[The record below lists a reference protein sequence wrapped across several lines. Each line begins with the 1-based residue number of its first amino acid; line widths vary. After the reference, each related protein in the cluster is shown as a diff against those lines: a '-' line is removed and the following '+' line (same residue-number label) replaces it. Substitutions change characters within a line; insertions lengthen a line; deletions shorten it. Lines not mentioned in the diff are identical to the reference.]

1 MRGLVNPKIVAL
13 ASLGGFLLSGI
24 GASLTWAEDEVEE
37 ISVVGSR
44 GHERSAADLAVP
56 VDVLD
61 SSELTRQGDS
71 RMDSMLSRIVPSL
84 NVSQEP
90 ISDAATL
97 VRPAQMRGLSPDST
111 LVLVNGKRRH
121 RSSIISFLVAGGSEG
136 AHAPDLS
143 AIPAIALNRVE
154 VLRDGAAAQYGSD
167 AVAGILNFVL
177 KEEAEGGS
185 LEARWGQYYQGD
197 GESFTVS
204 GNLGL
209 PLTENGFLNVSG
221 EFSEADP
228 TSRSVQ
234 RNDANALIE
243 AGNSHVRTP
252 AAQVW
257 GAPEIDDNYK
267 LFANAGIALGDSHE
281 AYTFGSY
288 AERTVEGGFY
298 YRHPHK
304 RGGIFE
310 YPDSN
315 LSRLNEKLKKEGKD
329 PLPPRKVLV
338 ISHRDPGR
346 TNQGELRSD
355 FSDEV
360 KSELDGAVDAL
371 GLEEGKTV
379 LSELEISEPTDEQSD
394 LLERLTDLRVTAV
407 EKAVDGADTRYTYRR
422 APTDEEITMNDYPDD
437 NPHCPDINVV
447 DGVID
452 QDDLRAVNN
461 APDCF
466 AFHSRFPGGFT
477 PQFGGD
483 IEDSSI
489 AFGLRGDLADDLTY
503 DISFVT
509 GRHEVEFF
517 MKNTINPQLASA
529 GPNIPTEYTPGGYVE
544 EDWTFN
550 LDFTKQIDVV
560 AFHSPLNVGFG
571 VEYREEEYEIEP
583 GGVNAWFIDYI
594 NSDGTEFDE
603 PNLLTISCDDY
614 KDFIAKVSAG
624 DVVAKYPSL
633 GIGSNGFPG
642 FRPEPCLSNKNDRSS
657 VAAYID
663 FEADVQENMLMGLAI
678 RHEDPEEFDSTLD
691 GKFSARFQA
700 TDDLAIRGSFS
711 TGFRVPTVGQANVRN
726 VTTTLVDSK
735 LTDELTLPPTDALL
749 QGIAE
754 PLEAE
759 ESVSVAF
766 GTVFN
771 AGALDVTIDYYHIEV
786 KDRISLTSTEFL
798 DCLLLE
804 KDGRE
809 ESCGKGDD
817 DKINLNNLDPATSAR
832 IAELRNE
839 LRPAVPAIDSVAQ
852 VRYFANDFDT
862 TTDGIDIVA
871 TYPAELLGGTAQF
884 TFAGNYNRTTVD
896 EFNPN
901 TISPRTKQ
909 QIEEGR
915 PKIRWSLTA
924 DHERGPW
931 RVLGRIRYYGTH
943 IDYHALSGELFQKVD
958 ARFLTDLEVS
968 YSLTDHFDVVV
979 GAENLLDEEPSKN
992 KYARILGAEY
1002 PESIPFDYNGGF
1014 FYLKA
1019 VASF

>member
-1 MRGLVNPKIVAL
+1 MWFARVAAFSSCFLATIFCGSTLVL
-13 ASLGGFLLSGI
+13 AE
-24 GASLTWAEDEVEE
+24 EDVEE

-44 GHERSAADLAVP
+44 SHERSASDLAVP

-136 AHAPDLS
+136 SHAPDLS
-143 AIPAIALNRVE
+143 AIPAIALDRVE

-177 KEEAEGGS
+177 KEEAKGGS
-185 LEARWGQYYQGD
+185 IEARWGRYYQGD
-197 GESFTVS
+197 GENGTVS
-204 GNLGL
+204 WNFGL
-209 PLTENGFLNVSG
+209 PLTQDGFLNVSG
-221 EFSEADP
+221 EINEANP

-234 RNDANALIE
+234 RDDAQALTD
-243 AGNSHVRTP
+243 AGNTHVRTP

-257 GAPEIDDNYK
+257 GAPEIEDNYK
-267 LFANAGIALGDSHE
+267 LFANAGVGLGDSHE
-281 AYTFGSY
+281 AYAFGSY

-310 YPDSN
+310 NPDFA
-315 LSRLNEKLKKEGKD
+315 GK
-329 PLPPRKVLV
+329 KVLV
-338 ISHRDPGR
+338 VDHAP
-346 TNQGELRSD
+346 
-355 FSDEV
+355 
-360 KSELDGAVDAL
+360 LDMIDCP
-371 GLEEGKTV
+371 
-379 LSELEISEPTDEQSD
+379 EI
-394 LLERLTDLRVTAV
+394 
-407 EKAVDGADTRYTYRR
+407 
-422 APTDEEITMNDYPDD
+422 
-437 NPHCPDINVV
+437 DIV

-452 QDDLRAVNN
+452 PADLAEVE
-461 APDCF
+461 AEDDCF

-489 AFGLRGDLADDLTY
+489 AFGLKGEFSDNLTY
-503 DISFVT
+503 DISYVT
-509 GRHEVEFF
+509 GKHEVDFF
-517 MKNTINPQLASA
+517 MKNTINPQLASMEVD
-529 GPNIPTEYTPGGYVE
+529 IPTLYKPGGYAE

-550 LDFTKQIDVV
+550 LDLTTEIDVE
-560 AFHSPLNVGFG
+560 AFHSPLSVGFG
-571 VEYREEEYEIEP
+571 MEYREEEYEIKP
-583 GGVNAWFIDYI
+583 GEERAWFIDYI
-594 NSDGTEFDE
+594 HAVADEDAGIEVGDEFDE
-603 PNLLTISCDDY
+603 PNLLSIGCDDY
-614 KDFIAKVSAG
+614 REFVNKIG
-624 DVVAKYPSL
+624 DGEIKAKYPNL

-642 FRPEPCLSNKNDRSS
+642 FRPEPCISNKNDRSS
-657 VAAYID
+657 FAAYVD
-663 FEADVQENMLMGLAI
+663 FEADVAENMLMGLAV
-678 RHEDPEEFDSTLD
+678 RHEDAENFESTLD

-700 TDDLAIRGSFS
+700 TDKVAIRGSFS
-711 TGFRVPTVGQANVRN
+711 TGFRVPTVGQAEVRN
-726 VTTTLVDSK
+726 VTTTLVDGK

-759 ESVSVAF
+759 ESVSSAF

-771 AGALDVTIDYYHIEV
+771 FGALDVTVDYYHIEV

-798 DCLLLE
+798 DCLLLD
-804 KDGRE
+804 KAGLRTGDGGGRK
-809 ESCGKGDD
+809 SCGKGEDFD
-817 DKINLNNLDPATSAR
+817 INLNALDQPTSAR
-832 IAELRNE
+832 IAGLRDE
-839 LRPAVPAIDSVAQ
+839 LRPAVPAIDSVNQ

-871 TYPAELLGGTAQF
+871 TYPAEFFGSVTQL

-896 EFNPN
+896 EFDPK
-901 TISPRTKQ
+901 TISSRTKQ

-924 DHERGPW
+924 DRQKGPW
-931 RVLGRIRYYGTH
+931 RILGRVRYYGTH
-943 IDYHALSGELFQKVD
+943 VDYHALSASLFQRVD
-958 ARFLTDLEVS
+958 ARFLTDLEVG
-968 YSLTDHFDVVV
+968 YNLTEDLSFVV

-992 KYARILGAEY
+992 IYDRILGAEY

-1014 FYLKA
+1014 YYFKA
-1019 VASF
+1019 VANF

>member
-1 MRGLVNPKIVAL
+1 MDPKIVAL

-37 ISVVGSR
+37 IEVVGSR

-136 AHAPDLS
+136 SHAPDLS
-143 AIPAIALNRVE
+143 AIPAIALDRVE

-177 KEEAEGGS
+177 KEEAEGGR
-185 LEARWGQYYQGD
+185 LEARWGRYYQGD
-197 GESFTVS
+197 GENGTISWNF
-204 GNLGL
+204 GL
-209 PLTENGFLNVSG
+209 PLTKDGFLNVSG
-221 EFSEADP
+221 EINEANP

-234 RNDANALIE
+234 RSDAQTLID
-243 AGNSHVRTP
+243 AGNTHVRTP

-257 GAPEIDDNYK
+257 GAPEVDDNYK
-267 LFANAGIALGDSHE
+267 LFANAGIALGEMHE
-281 AYTFGSY
+281 AYAFGSY

-304 RGGIFE
+304 RSGIFE
-310 YPDSN
+310 DPDAAG
-315 LSRLNEKLKKEGKD
+315 E
-329 PLPPRKVLV
+329 KVLV
-338 ISHRDPGR
+338 VDHTP
-346 TNQGELRSD
+346 
-355 FSDEV
+355 
-360 KSELDGAVDAL
+360 LDGID
-371 GLEEGKTV
+371 
-379 LSELEISEPTDEQSD
+379 
-394 LLERLTDLRVTAV
+394 
-407 EKAVDGADTRYTYRR
+407 
-422 APTDEEITMNDYPDD
+422 
-437 NPHCPDINVV
+437 CPDINIV
-447 DGVID
+447 DGLID
-452 QDDLRAVNN
+452 QDGLAAVAEEDN
-461 APDCF
+461 CF

-483 IEDSSI
+483 IEDESI
-489 AFGLRGDLADDLTY
+489 AVGLKGGLFDDSTY
-503 DISFVT
+503 DISYVT
-509 GRHEVEFF
+509 GRHKTDFF
-517 MKNTINPQLASA
+517 MKNTINPQLASTELD
-529 GPNIPTEYTPGGYVE
+529 IPTEYRPGGYVE

-550 LDFTKQIDVV
+550 LDLTTEVDVA
-560 AFHSPLNVGFG
+560 AFHSPLNIGFG
-571 VEYREEEYEIEP
+571 MEYREEEYEIKP
-583 GGVNAWFIDYI
+583 GEERSWFIDYI
-594 NSDGTEFDE
+594 YAAEDEEEGIERGDEYDE
-603 PNLLTISCDDY
+603 PNLLSMSCDEY
-614 KDFIAKVSAG
+614 KDFVAAVGSGVIE
-624 DVVAKYPSL
+624 AKYPNL

-642 FRPEPCLSNKNDRSS
+642 FRPEPCISNKNDRSS
-657 VAAYID
+657 FAAYVD
-663 FEADVQENMLMGLAI
+663 FEADVAEDMLMGLAI
-678 RHEDPEEFDSTLD
+678 RHEDAEEFESTLD

-700 TDDLAIRGSFS
+700 ADDVAIRGSFS

-726 VTTTLVDSK
+726 VTTTLVDGK
-735 LTDELTLPPTDALL
+735 LTDELTLPPTDPVLA
-749 QGIAE
+749 GIAE

-759 ESVSVAF
+759 ESVSVGF
-766 GTVFN
+766 GTVLN
-771 AGALDVTIDYYHIEV
+771 IGNLDVTVDYYHIEV

-798 DCLLLE
+798 DCLLLK
-804 KDGRE
+804 KDGRTGT
-809 ESCGKGDD
+809 CGKNGEGKTFDININQQSWDD
-817 DKINLNNLDPATSAR
+817 DTRDR
-832 IAELRNE
+832 VAELRDE
-839 LRPAVPAIDSVAQ
+839 LRSAVPAIDSVAQ

-871 TYPAELLGGTAQF
+871 TYPAEILGGTAQF
-884 TFAGNYNRTTVD
+884 TFAGNYNRTTID

-901 TISPRTKQ
+901 TISSRTKQ

-943 IDYHALSGELFQKVD
+943 IDYHALSSALFQRVD

-968 YSLTDHFDVVV
+968 YSLTDSFDVVA

-992 KYARILGAEY
+992 IYSKILGAEY

>member
-1 MRGLVNPKIVAL
+1 MDSKIVAL

-37 ISVVGSR
+37 IEVVGSR

-136 AHAPDLS
+136 SHAPDLS
-143 AIPAIALNRVE
+143 AIPAIALDRVE

-177 KEEAEGGS
+177 KEEAEGGR
-185 LEARWGQYYQGD
+185 LEARWGRYYQGD
-197 GESFTVS
+197 GENGTLSWNF
-204 GNLGL
+204 GL
-209 PLTENGFLNVSG
+209 PLTKDGFLNVSG
-221 EFSEADP
+221 EINEANP

-234 RNDANALIE
+234 RSDAQTLID
-243 AGNSHVRTP
+243 AGNTHVRTP

-257 GAPEIDDNYK
+257 GAPEVDDNYK
-267 LFANAGIALGDSHE
+267 LFANAGIALGEMHE
-281 AYTFGSY
+281 AYAFGSY

-304 RGGIFE
+304 RSGIFE
-310 YPDSN
+310 DPDAAG
-315 LSRLNEKLKKEGKD
+315 E
-329 PLPPRKVLV
+329 KVLV
-338 ISHRDPGR
+338 VDHTP
-346 TNQGELRSD
+346 
-355 FSDEV
+355 
-360 KSELDGAVDAL
+360 LDGID
-371 GLEEGKTV
+371 
-379 LSELEISEPTDEQSD
+379 
-394 LLERLTDLRVTAV
+394 
-407 EKAVDGADTRYTYRR
+407 
-422 APTDEEITMNDYPDD
+422 
-437 NPHCPDINVV
+437 CPDINIV
-447 DGVID
+447 DGLID
-452 QDDLRAVNN
+452 QDGLAAVEEEDN
-461 APDCF
+461 CF

-483 IEDSSI
+483 IEDESI
-489 AFGLRGDLADDLTY
+489 AAGLKGELFDDSTY
-503 DISFVT
+503 DISYVT
-509 GRHEVEFF
+509 GRHKTDFF
-517 MKNTINPQLASA
+517 MKNTINPQLASTELD
-529 GPNIPTEYTPGGYVE
+529 IPTEYRPGGYVE

-550 LDFTKQIDVV
+550 LDLTTEVDVA
-560 AFHSPLNVGFG
+560 AFHSPLNIGFG
-571 VEYREEEYEIEP
+571 MEYREEEYEIKP
-583 GGVNAWFIDYI
+583 GEERSWFIDYI
-594 NSDGTEFDE
+594 YAAEDEEEGIEIGDEYDE
-603 PNLLTISCDDY
+603 PNLLSISCDEY
-614 KDFIAKVSAG
+614 KDFVAAVGSGVIE
-624 DVVAKYPSL
+624 AKYPNL

-642 FRPEPCLSNKNDRSS
+642 FRPEPCISNKNDRSS
-657 VAAYID
+657 FAAYVD
-663 FEADVQENMLMGLAI
+663 FEADVAEDMLMGLAI
-678 RHEDPEEFDSTLD
+678 RHEDAEEFESTLD

-700 TDDLAIRGSFS
+700 ADDVAIRGSFS

-726 VTTTLVDSK
+726 VTTTLVDGK
-735 LTDELTLPPTDALL
+735 LTDELTLPPTDPVLA
-749 QGIAE
+749 GIAE

-759 ESVSVAF
+759 ESVSVGF
-766 GTVFN
+766 GTVLN
-771 AGALDVTIDYYHIEV
+771 IGNLDVTVDYYHIEV

-798 DCLLLE
+798 DCLLLK
-804 KDGRE
+804 KDGRTGT
-809 ESCGKGDD
+809 CGKNSEDKTFDININQQSWDD
-817 DKINLNNLDPATSAR
+817 DTRDR
-832 IAELRNE
+832 VAELRDE
-839 LRPAVPAIDSVAQ
+839 LRSAVPAIDSVAQ

-871 TYPAELLGGTAQF
+871 TYPAEILGGTAQF

-901 TISPRTKQ
+901 TISSRTKQ

-943 IDYHALSGELFQKVD
+943 IDYHALSSALFQRVD

-968 YSLTDHFDVVV
+968 YSLTDSFDVVA

-992 KYARILGAEY
+992 IYSGILGAEY

>member
-1 MRGLVNPKIVAL
+1 MLAGLIMRLTKLFVISNCFLAAVFCGNTLVL
-13 ASLGGFLLSGI
+13 A
-24 GASLTWAEDEVEE
+24 EEEEVEE

-44 GHERSAADLAVP
+44 SHERSASDLAVP

-136 AHAPDLS
+136 SHAPDLS
-143 AIPAIALNRVE
+143 AIPAIALDRVE

-177 KEEAEGGS
+177 KEDAEGGS

-197 GESFTVS
+197 GENMTVT
-204 GNLGL
+204 GNIGL
-209 PLTENGFLNVSG
+209 PLTENGFLNLSG
-221 EFSEADP
+221 EYNEADP

-234 RNDANALIE
+234 RDDAQALID
-243 AGNSHVRTP
+243 AGNSQVRTP

-257 GAPEIDDNYK
+257 GAPEVDDNYK
-267 LFANAGIALGDSHE
+267 LFANAGIALNDMHE
-281 AYTFGSY
+281 VYAFGSY

-304 RGGIFE
+304 RSGIFE
-310 YPDSN
+310 NPDAPG
-315 LSRLNEKLKKEGKD
+315 EE
-329 PLPPRKVLV
+329 VLV
-338 ISHRDPGR
+338 VDHTP
-346 TNQGELRSD
+346 
-355 FSDEV
+355 
-360 KSELDGAVDAL
+360 LDGAVCLD
-371 GLEEGKTV
+371 
-379 LSELEISEPTDEQSD
+379 ID
-394 LLERLTDLRVTAV
+394 
-407 EKAVDGADTRYTYRR
+407 
-422 APTDEEITMNDYPDD
+422 IT
-437 NPHCPDINVV
+437 

-452 QDDLRAVNN
+452 PDGLAAVEADDN
-461 APDCF
+461 CF

-483 IEDSSI
+483 IEDESI
-489 AFGLRGDLADDLTY
+489 AVGLKGELFDDTTY
-503 DISFVT
+503 DVSYVT

-517 MKNTINPQLASA
+517 MKNTINPQLASMELA
-529 GPNIPTEYTPGGYVE
+529 IPTEYKPGGYVE

-550 LDFTKQIDVV
+550 LDFTTEVDIA
-560 AFHSPLNVGFG
+560 AFHSPLNIGFG
-571 VEYREEEYEIEP
+571 MEYREEEYEIEP
-583 GGVNAWFIDYI
+583 GEERSWFIDYI
-594 NSDGTEFDE
+594 YAKNDTNAGIVKGDEFDE
-603 PNLLTISCDDY
+603 PNLLSISCDEY
-614 KDFIAKVSAG
+614 REFVNMIRLENIE
-624 DVVAKYPSL
+624 AKYQNL
-633 GIGSNGFPG
+633 GIGSNGFTG
-642 FRPEPCLSNKNDRSS
+642 FRPEPCIPGKNDRSS
-657 VAAYID
+657 FAAYID
-663 FEADVQENMLMGLAI
+663 FEADVAENMLMGLAI
-678 RHEDPEEFDSTLD
+678 RHEDAEKFDSTLD

-700 TDDLAIRGSFS
+700 TDDVAIRGSFS

-726 VTTTLVDSK
+726 VTTTLVDGK
-735 LTDELTLPPTDALL
+735 LTDELTLPPTDPVLA
-749 QGIAE
+749 GIAE

-771 AGALDVTIDYYHIEV
+771 AGALDVTVDYYHIEV
-786 KDRISLTSTEFL
+786 KDRISLTSTKFL

-804 KDGRE
+804 KDGSLLE
-809 ESCGKGDD
+809 EDGSEKSCGKGTDFD
-817 DKINLNNLDPATSAR
+817 INVEGLDQSTLNR
-832 IAELRNE
+832 IEELRDE

-871 TYPAELLGGTAQF
+871 TYPAELFGGTTQF

-896 EFNPN
+896 DFNPN

-931 RVLGRIRYYGTH
+931 QVLGRVRYYGTH
-943 IDYHALSGELFQKVD
+943 IDYHALSNDLFQKVD

-968 YSLTDHFDVVV
+968 YNFNDDLSLVV

-1014 FYLKA
+1014 YYFKTVLN
-1019 VASF
+1019 F

>member
-1 MRGLVNPKIVAL
+1 MKRAGFKAGGLVDPKIVAL

-136 AHAPDLS
+136 SHAPDLS
-143 AIPAIALNRVE
+143 AIPAIALDRVE

-177 KEEAEGGS
+177 KEEAEGGR
-185 LEARWGQYYQGD
+185 LEARWGRYYQGD
-197 GESFTVS
+197 GENGTLSWNF
-204 GNLGL
+204 GL
-209 PLTENGFLNVSG
+209 PLTKDGFLNVSG
-221 EFSEADP
+221 EINEANP

-234 RNDANALIE
+234 RSDAQTLID
-243 AGNSHVRTP
+243 AGNTHVRTP

-257 GAPEIDDNYK
+257 GAPEVEDNYK
-267 LFANAGIALGDSHE
+267 LFANAGIALGEMHE
-281 AYTFGSY
+281 AYAFGSY

-304 RGGIFE
+304 RSGIFE
-310 YPDSN
+310 DPDAAG
-315 LSRLNEKLKKEGKD
+315 E
-329 PLPPRKVLV
+329 KVLV
-338 ISHRDPGR
+338 VDHTP
-346 TNQGELRSD
+346 
-355 FSDEV
+355 
-360 KSELDGAVDAL
+360 LDGID
-371 GLEEGKTV
+371 
-379 LSELEISEPTDEQSD
+379 
-394 LLERLTDLRVTAV
+394 
-407 EKAVDGADTRYTYRR
+407 
-422 APTDEEITMNDYPDD
+422 
-437 NPHCPDINVV
+437 CPDINIV
-447 DGVID
+447 DGLID
-452 QDDLRAVNN
+452 QDGLAAVAEEDN
-461 APDCF
+461 CF

-483 IEDSSI
+483 IEDESI
-489 AFGLRGDLADDLTY
+489 ALGLKGGLLDDSTY
-503 DISFVT
+503 DISYVT
-509 GRHEVEFF
+509 GRHKTDFF
-517 MKNTINPQLASA
+517 MKNTINPQLASTELD
-529 GPNIPTEYTPGGYVE
+529 IPTEYRPGGYVE

-550 LDFTKQIDVV
+550 LDLTTEVDVA
-560 AFHSPLNVGFG
+560 AFHSPLNIGFG
-571 VEYREEEYEIEP
+571 MEYREEEYEIKP
-583 GGVNAWFIDYI
+583 GEERSWFIDYI
-594 NSDGTEFDE
+594 YAVEDEEEGIERGDEFDE
-603 PNLLTISCDDY
+603 PNLLSISCDEY
-614 KDFIAKVSAG
+614 KDFVAAVGSGEIE
-624 DVVAKYPSL
+624 AKYPNL

-642 FRPEPCLSNKNDRSS
+642 FRPEPCISNKNDRSS
-657 VAAYID
+657 FAAYVD
-663 FEADVQENMLMGLAI
+663 FEADVAEDMLMGLAI
-678 RHEDPEEFDSTLD
+678 RHEDAEEFESTLD

-700 TDDLAIRGSFS
+700 ADDVAIRGSFS

-726 VTTTLVDSK
+726 VTTTLVDGK
-735 LTDELTLPPTDALL
+735 LTDELTLPPTDPVLA
-749 QGIAE
+749 GIAE

-759 ESVSVAF
+759 ESVSVGF
-766 GTVFN
+766 GTVLN
-771 AGALDVTIDYYHIEV
+771 IGNLDVTVDYYHIEV

-798 DCLLLE
+798 DCLLLK
-804 KDGRE
+804 KDGRTGT
-809 ESCGKGDD
+809 CGKNSEDKTFDININQQGWDD
-817 DKINLNNLDPATSAR
+817 DTRDR
-832 IAELRNE
+832 VAELRDE
-839 LRPAVPAIDSVAQ
+839 LRSAVPAIDSVAQ

-871 TYPAELLGGTAQF
+871 TYPAEIFGGAAQF

-901 TISPRTKQ
+901 TISSRTKQ

-943 IDYHALSGELFQKVD
+943 IDYHALSSALFQRVD

-968 YSLTDHFDVVV
+968 YSLTDSFDVVA

-992 KYARILGAEY
+992 IYSGILGAEY

>member
-1 MRGLVNPKIVAL
+1 MRLI
-13 ASLGGFLLSGI
+13 LSFVISGCLFAAI
-24 GASLTWAEDEVEE
+24 FCGNAPAWAEEEE
-37 ISVVGSR
+37 IEELSVVGSR
-44 GHERSAADLAVP
+44 SHERSASDLAVP

-61 SSELTRQGDS
+61 SSELSRQGDS

-136 AHAPDLS
+136 SHAPDLS
-143 AIPAIALNRVE
+143 AIPAIALDRVE

-177 KEEAEGGS
+177 KDEAEGGR

-197 GESFTVS
+197 GENFTVS
-204 GNLGL
+204 GNVGL
-209 PLTENGFLNVSG
+209 PLTEKGFLNISG
-221 EFSEADP
+221 EFNEADP

-234 RNDANALIE
+234 RSDAQALID
-243 AGNSHVRTP
+243 AGNTHVRTP

-257 GAPEIDDNYK
+257 GAPEVEDNYK
-267 LFANAGIALGDSHE
+267 LFANAGIALGDLHE
-281 AYTFGSY
+281 AYAFGSY

-310 YPDSN
+310 NPDAAG
-315 LSRLNEKLKKEGKD
+315 E
-329 PLPPRKVLV
+329 KVLV
-338 ISHRDPGR
+338 
-346 TNQGELRSD
+346 
-355 FSDEV
+355 
-360 KSELDGAVDAL
+360 VDHAPMDMIDCP
-371 GLEEGKTV
+371 
-379 LSELEISEPTDEQSD
+379 EI
-394 LLERLTDLRVTAV
+394 
-407 EKAVDGADTRYTYRR
+407 
-422 APTDEEITMNDYPDD
+422 
-437 NPHCPDINVV
+437 DIV

-452 QDDLRAVNN
+452 PVDLAAVE
-461 APDCF
+461 AEEDCF

-483 IEDSSI
+483 IEDESI
-489 AFGLRGDLADDLTY
+489 AVGLKGELFDDTTY
-503 DISFVT
+503 DISYVT

-517 MKNTINPQLASA
+517 MKNTINPQLASTELA
-529 GPNIPTEYTPGGYVE
+529 IPTIYKPGGYVE

-550 LDFTKQIDVV
+550 LDFTTEVDVA

-571 VEYREEEYEIEP
+571 VEYREEEYEIKP
-583 GGVNAWFIDYI
+583 GEERSWFIDYI
-594 NSDGTEFDE
+594 YAADDPDAGIEVGDEFDE
-603 PNLLTISCDDY
+603 PNLLSISCDEY
-614 KDFIAKVSAG
+614 REFINKIG
-624 DVVAKYPSL
+624 DGDIAAKYPNL

-642 FRPEPCLSNKNDRSS
+642 FRPEPCISNKNDRSS
-657 VAAYID
+657 FAAYVD
-663 FEADVQENMLMGLAI
+663 FEADVAENMLMGLAV
-678 RHEDPEEFDSTLD
+678 RHEDAENFDSTLD

-700 TDDLAIRGSFS
+700 TDEVALRGSFS

-726 VTTTLVDSK
+726 VTTTLVDGK
-735 LTDELTLPPTDALL
+735 LTDELTLPPTDPVLA
-749 QGIAE
+749 GIAE

-759 ESVSVAF
+759 ESVSVGF

-771 AGALDVTIDYYHIEV
+771 MGSLDVTVDYYHIEV

-798 DCLLLE
+798 DCLLLR
-804 KDGRE
+804 KDGRTGT
-809 ESCGKGDD
+809 CGKNSD
-817 DKINLNNLDPATSAR
+817 DKTFDININPQSWDNDTRDRVTA
-832 IAELRNE
+832 LRDE
-839 LRPAVPAIDSVAQ
+839 LRPVVPAIDSVAQ

-871 TYPAELLGGTAQF
+871 TYPMEIFGGSAQI

-896 EFNPN
+896 DFNPN
-901 TISPRTKQ
+901 TISSRTKQ

-931 RVLGRIRYYGTH
+931 RMLGRVRYYGTH
-943 IDYHALSGELFQKVD
+943 IDYHALSSELFQRAD

-968 YSLTDHFDVVV
+968 YSLNDYFDVVV

-992 KYARILGAEY
+992 IYSRILGSEY

-1014 FYLKA
+1014 YYLKA